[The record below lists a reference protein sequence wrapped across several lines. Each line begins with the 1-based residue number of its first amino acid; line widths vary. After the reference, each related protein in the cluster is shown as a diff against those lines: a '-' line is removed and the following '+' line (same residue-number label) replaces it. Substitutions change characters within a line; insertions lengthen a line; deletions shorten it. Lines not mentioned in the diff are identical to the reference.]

1 MEDVALTTSILANS
15 SSTIHDYCHPTNSNT
30 QTNFLF
36 GENFKI
42 QSTALVKF
50 IELNELNKNQ
60 KNLIKMQNK
69 SIIRPNLIT
78 VSETSVPAKL
88 KKSPNLS
95 RNSSLPLN
103 ISSKS
108 EQIKADK
115 KVPNVVQ
122 RVKITTRLVFL
133 KVGQIDTRNERFDA
147 EAFIECSWED
157 DVLFKIL
164 ADPNMEKNSNFV
176 LFDYFVLE

>member
-15 SSTIHDYCHPTNSNT
+15 SSTIHDYCHPTNSSSN
-30 QTNFLF
+30 TNFLF
-36 GENFKI
+36 GEDLKI
-42 QSTALVKF
+42 QSSALVKL
-50 IELNELNKNQ
+50 IEFDELNKTS
-60 KNLIKMQNK
+60 KKLIKMQNK
-69 SIIRPNLIT
+69 SITRPNLIT
-78 VSETSVPAKL
+78 VSETSVPAKF
-88 KKSPNLS
+88 KNTPSLS
-95 RNSSLPLN
+95 RNSSLPLD
-103 ISSKS
+103 ISRKS
-108 EQIKADK
+108 EQVKVEK

-164 ADPNMEKNSNFV
+164 ADPNMAKNSNFV
-176 LFDYFVLE
+176 LFDYIVLE